1 MNPVEEKIQAE
12 IIQSLGGSLAPQLSM
27 ETFRVRLAAYL
38 NDLINRDFE
47 KLVQLLYR
55 LDVSEKKLKAMLSQ
69 PSQADAGQVI
79 ADLILERQLQ
89 KVELRKKFRKQDD
102 ISEEEKW

>member
-1 MNPVEEKIQAE
+1 MNPEEEKIQTE
-12 IIQSLGGSLAPQLSM
+12 IIQSLGGSVELQPSM
-27 ETFRVRLAAYL
+27 EVFRVRLAVYL
-38 NDLINRDFE
+38 NDLINQDFE

-55 LDVSEKKLKAMLSQ
+55 LDVSEKKLKALLSQ
-69 PSQADAGQVI
+69 NNQADAGRII
-79 ADLILERQLQ
+79 ADLIIERQLQ

>member
-1 MNPVEEKIQAE
+1 MNPEEEKIQTE
-12 IIQSLGGSLAPQLSM
+12 IIQSLGGSVELQQSM
-27 ETFRVRLAAYL
+27 EVFRVRLAAYL
-38 NDLINRDFE
+38 NDLINQDFE

-55 LDVSEKKLKAMLSQ
+55 LDVSEKKLKALLSQ
-69 PSQADAGQVI
+69 NNQADAGRII
-79 ADLILERQLQ
+79 ADLIIERQLQ